1 MTKKRMAVLLLTMLI
16 SPLTATAQ
24 TTRDDGGSPAA
35 LPEVVVTGTR
45 TAEEIQKVPASIS
58 VITAA
63 DIQRSSAKTAVDLL
77 RREEGVVVRDLLG
90 NGKAAQVDLRG
101 FGESASSNTLVLV
114 DGRRTNEIDLSGV
127 DWAQIPVE
135 QIERIEVVRGPGSVL
150 YGDNAV
156 AGVINIITKSPSGKF
171 NAGGGIT
178 LGSYDRHR
186 VDAHAGGGYDKMAVS
201 FYGSQEDSDGYRAN
215 NDYRAN
221 DFGGK
226 FVLDATDRFRIN
238 LSGSYHEDSFGLPG
252 ALTQSEVNADR
263 KQTVNPDDKG
273 STQDYFVKVG
283 LDWDLRTLGQLLADV
298 SYRDRSGDSKF
309 PDASFPFKNDFNT
322 ETLGF
327 TPRYVWQGAVFDR
340 TNKLIAG
347 VDLYHTQ
354 QDNKSYSGFF
364 SPLPSSPTGL
374 SDVERDSV
382 GAYLNNEFYVL
393 NDLLLTLGARREYV
407 KYDFDVKDLSAFP
420 LAPLNE
426 SNSDSENA
434 YHAGLTFLY
443 GLNSSVFTRISQ
455 SFRFPLVDELV
466 VYDFDTGQ
474 IRVNPDLKPQ
484 TGIHYELGVRHHF
497 TPKLRANL
505 TFFRAEIEDEIFFNR
520 PTFTNENYPKTLHQG
535 IEVGARAEVLKHVAV
550 VGNYTYEKATFEK
563 GPYRNATIPAVPYN
577 RANVGL
583 RIFDVLPGVELAVDY
598 SYYGSSYAVSDFE
611 NDFEKLDDYF
621 TLDLK
626 LSYEWGMFR
635 TFVGVN
641 NLTNEKYSEYAVI
654 GGTPLQTNFYPSPER
669 TFVFG
674 LRASF

>member
-1 MTKKRMAVLLLTMLI
+1 MKRKWRVVFLLMLLI

-24 TTRDDGGSPAA
+24 TNLEDARPPASM
-35 LPEVVVTGTR
+35 PEVVVTGTR

-101 FGESASSNTLVLV
+101 FGETASSNTLVLV

-135 QIERIEVVRGPGSVL
+135 QIERIEVLRGPGSVL
-150 YGDNAV
+150 YGDNAT
-156 AGVINIITKSPSGKF
+156 AGVINIITKSPSGKP
-171 NAGGGIT
+171 NAGGGVT
-178 LGSYDRHR
+178 VGSYDRYR
-186 VDAHAGGGYDKMAVS
+186 VDAHAGGGYGKTAVS
-201 FYGSQEDSDGYRAN
+201 FYGSHEDSDGYRNN
-215 NDYRAN
+215 NDYRA
-221 DFGGK
+221 DDVGGK
-226 FVLDATDRFRIN
+226 VVWDPTDRFRVN
-238 LSGSYHEDSFGLPG
+238 LSGSYHDDSFGLPG
-252 ALTQSEVNADR
+252 ALTKSEVNADR
-263 KQTVNPDDKG
+263 RQTVNPYDKG
-273 STQDYFVKVG
+273 STLDYFVKAG
-283 LDWDLRTLGQLLADV
+283 FDWDLRTLGQLLADV

-309 PDASFPFKNDFNT
+309 PDVSFPYKSDFDT
-322 ETLGF
+322 ETLGL
-327 TPRYVWQGAVFDR
+327 TPRYVLQGNVLDH
-340 TNKLIAG
+340 TNKLITG
-347 VDLYHTQ
+347 VDLYHTHQ
-354 QDNKSYSGFF
+354 ENKSYSGFF

-374 SDVERDSV
+374 SDVDRDSI
-382 GAYLNNEFYVL
+382 GAYLNNEFYIL
-393 NDLLLTLGARREYV
+393 NNLLLTLGARREYV

-426 SNSDSENA
+426 SNSDAENA

-443 GLNSSVFTRISQ
+443 GLNSSVFTRVSR

-466 VYDFDTGQ
+466 VYDYDIGQ

-505 TFFRAEIEDEIFFNR
+505 TLFRAEIEDEIFFNR
-520 PTFTNENYPKTLHQG
+520 PVFTNENYPKTLHQG
-535 IEVGARAEVLKHVAV
+535 IEVGARAEMLKHVAV
-550 VGNYTYEKATFEK
+550 TANYTYEKATFER
-563 GPYRNATIPAVPYN
+563 GPYRNETIPAIPYH

-583 RIFDVLPGVELAVDY
+583 RIFDVLPGVELAVDF

-611 NDFEKLDDYF
+611 NNFEKLDDYF

-626 LSYEWGMFR
+626 LSYEWKMFR
-635 TFVGVN
+635 AFVGVN
-641 NLTNEKYSEYAVI
+641 NLTNEEYSEYAVI
-654 GGTPLQTNFYPSPER
+654 GRTPLQTNFYPAPER
-669 TFVFG
+669 NFVFG
-674 LRASF
+674 LRAEF

>member
-1 MTKKRMAVLLLTMLI
+1 MKKNGMAVLLITMLI
-16 SPLTATAQ
+16 FPLAALSQ
-24 TTRDDGGSPAA
+24 TTRDDGRPPAA

-45 TAEEIQKVPASIS
+45 TAEEIQKIPASIS

-101 FGESASSNTLVLV
+101 FGETASSNTLVLV
-114 DGRRTNEIDLSGV
+114 DGRRTNEIDLGGV

-135 QIERIEVVRGPGSVL
+135 QIERIEVLRGPGSVL
-150 YGDNAV
+150 YGDNAT
-156 AGVINIITKSPSGKF
+156 AGVINIITKSPSKKF
-171 NAGGGIT
+171 NAAGGVT
-178 LGSYDRHR
+178 LGSYDRYR
-186 VDAHAGGGYDKMAVS
+186 VDAQAGGGYAKTAVS
-201 FYGSQEDSDGYRAN
+201 FYGSHEDSDGYRDN
-215 NDYRAN
+215 NDYRAD
-221 DFGGK
+221 DFGSK
-226 FVLDATDRFRIN
+226 VVWDATEHLRVN

-252 ALTQSEVNADR
+252 ALTKSEVNADR
-263 KQTVNPDDKG
+263 KQSVNPDDKG
-273 STQDYFVKVG
+273 STQDYFVQAG
-283 LDWDLRTLGQLLADV
+283 FDWDLKTIGQLLADV

-309 PDASFPFKNDFNT
+309 PDASFPFKNDFDT

-327 TPRYVWQGAVFDR
+327 TPRYMWQGDVFDR

-374 SDVERDSV
+374 SDVNRDSV

-393 NDLLLTLGARREYV
+393 NNLLLTLGARHEYV
-407 KYDFDVKDLSAFP
+407 KYDFDVQDRSAFP

-434 YHAGLTFLY
+434 YQAGLTFLY
-443 GLNSSVFTRISQ
+443 GQNSSAFTRVSR

-484 TGIHYELGVRHHF
+484 TGVHSELGVRHQF
-497 TPKLRANL
+497 TPKLRGNL
-505 TFFRAEIEDEIFFNR
+505 TLFRADIEDEIFFNR
-520 PTFTNENYPKTLHQG
+520 PVFTNENYPKTLHQG

-550 VGNYTYEKATFEK
+550 TGNYTYEKATFEK
-563 GPYRNATIPAVPYN
+563 GPYRNETIPAVPYH

-611 NDFEKLDDYF
+611 NNFEKLDDYF
-621 TLDLK
+621 SLDLK
-626 LSYEWGMFR
+626 LSYEWKMFR

-641 NLTNEKYSEYAVI
+641 NLTDEKYSEYAVI
-654 GGTPLQTNFYPSPER
+654 GNTPLQTNFYPAPER
-669 TFVFG
+669 NFVFG
-674 LRASF
+674 LRATF